1 MALIFSVSAKTF
13 TECTNT
19 EQSYLF
25 FVVAVIADFVIQ
37 RWLRYHHWGGLL
49 KSLLPNSNH

>member
-49 KSLLPNSNH
+49 